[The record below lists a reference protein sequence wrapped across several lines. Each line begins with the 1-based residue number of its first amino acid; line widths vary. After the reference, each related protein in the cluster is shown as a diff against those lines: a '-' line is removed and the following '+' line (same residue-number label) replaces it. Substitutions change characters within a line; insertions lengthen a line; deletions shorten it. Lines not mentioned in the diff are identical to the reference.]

1 MRRLPALLA
10 ALLAVVLP
18 LGLLTSTGPA
28 SAASNTDVLAWSSG
42 EPTFTP
48 PGDRPDNIGVVYQG
62 TWNILSDSQRGVVLD
77 RLAQAG
83 VTWIKMDLG
92 WKSLQPKNA
101 SSYSSGDL
109 AEWDKQIR
117 EVRARGF
124 KILAQF
130 NWAPAWAS
138 GTSNRNGRPKDPNQ
152 FATAAAY
159 VAKRYNGSTVAS
171 DLKIEAMELWNEPNL
186 SDSWNPSPSST
197 RVSSFAELIKK
208 AGPAI
213 KKANPN
219 MTVVTGGLT
228 AVDTDWIS
236 EFYKTSGV
244 IGTYD
249 GLGVHPYQSPGDA
262 SPETYDAAWGKYY
275 MKHLAQLDKLMTSKG
290 DGAKIWATEFGW
302 SSHSNSSSTP
312 GWARGVSEAKQA
324 EYLVRSMPVMGAVSR
339 VKAAF
344 WYASVVTNNG
354 DAQYDNY
361 GIFRRD
367 MARKPVWYGLRCA
380 AAGVCGSGSSSGSS
394 PATVKTLIGS
404 GSAWRYHDKGVD
416 LGKDWRAQ
424 SYDHS
429 AWPKSAAQF
438 GYGDGDEK
446 TVVSYGS
453 SASNKRP
460 TTYFRITFDAGT
472 SLSGIK
478 GLRLS
483 GLIDDGA
490 KVYLNGTEI
499 WRYNLTSGTVGYSTL
514 AKSTIG
520 GAAESTWVNA
530 DVSSAALKT
539 GSNVLAVEVH
549 QDSPSSSDLSF
560 DLKVTTR

>member
-1 MRRLPALLA
+1 MRRIPVLLA
-10 ALLAVVLP
+10 AALAVILP
-18 LGLLTSTGPA
+18 VGLITAPGPA
-28 SAASNTDVLAWSSG
+28 NAVTNSDVLSWVSG
-42 EPTFTP
+42 EPTYTAP
-48 PGDRPDNIGVVYQG
+48 SDRPDYVGVVYQG
-62 TWNILSDSQRGVVLD
+62 TWNILSDSGRAKVLD

-92 WKSLQPKNA
+92 WKSLQPSNA

-109 AEWDKQIR
+109 AAWDKQIR

-152 FATAAAY
+152 YATAAAY
-159 VAKRYNGSTVAS
+159 VAKRYNGSLS
-171 DLKIEAMELWNEPNL
+171 SSLKIDAMELWNEPNL

-249 GLGVHPYQSPGDA
+249 ALGVHPYQSPGDA
-262 SPETYDAAWGKYY
+262 SPETYDASWGKYY
-275 MKHLAQLDKLMTSKG
+275 MKHLAQLDKLMSSKG

-344 WYASVVTNNG
+344 WYASVTTSNG
-354 DAQYDNY
+354 DVQYDNY
-361 GIFRRD
+361 GILRKD
-367 MARKPVWYGLRCA
+367 LSRKPVWYGLRCA
-380 AAGVCGSGSSSGSS
+380 AAGVCGPNSSSSTPSS
-394 PATVKTLIGS
+394 TTGKTLITAGS
-404 GSAWRYHDKGVD
+404 RWWYNDKGVD
-416 LGKDWRAQ
+416 LGKAWRSD
-424 SYDHS
+424 SYDQS
-429 AWPKSAAQF
+429 AWPMAPAQL

-460 TTYFRITFDAGT
+460 TTYFRLYFDAGS
-472 SLSGIK
+472 SLSGIN

-483 GLIDDGA
+483 ALIDDGA

-514 AKSTIG
+514 AKTAIG
-520 GAAESTWVNA
+520 GSAEKTWLSA
-530 DVSSAALKT
+530 DVSSSLLKP
-539 GSNVLAVEVH
+539 SWNLLAVEVH
-549 QDSPSSSDLSF
+549 QASLSSSDLSF
-560 DLKVTTR
+560 DLKLTTR